1 MLRNLLLVTYRNLIK
16 NISYTFINVVG
27 LSLGLAA
34 FIAISAYVQY
44 EKSFDTMYPGADHI
58 YRAESRFYKQGELT
72 DAWSTASNGYAK
84 AMYDNIP
91 GIASYARISW
101 NGNERVV
108 RYGDTKYRE
117 QKVCFADS
125 NFLSFFKLPLL
136 KGDENSALKEV
147 NTVVISEAEAKKYF
161 SDPQQAVGK
170 RLELSS
176 RFETYHCLVTGVFKD
191 LPANSTLQFNMLVS
205 WATAPNW
212 IKEFWYQHENYT
224 FLKLK
229 PGVDPSAVAQKFPAV
244 AERFKTAEPLK
255 ELSWGVELVP
265 LKNIH
270 LNAAKPYE
278 MEAKGNRQAVGF
290 LSVMAYIILLI
301 ACINY
306 INLATTKSVDRAR
319 EVGIRKV
326 SGAHTSQLVFQ
337 FFLESFI
344 VNIISLTFSVLLV
357 GAISLLFKNISGD
370 TQTFSLLI
378 DGELVVKV
386 CVAFVASIILSGLY
400 PAIILSK
407 LKPVKV
413 LKGRFALSKTG
424 TWLRKGMVFFQ
435 FASSLLLLA
444 GTVAVYRQVIYMN
457 TEDTGINLKQTL
469 VVKAPANTNN
479 YIQKVNDF
487 KNNALNITGVRQ
499 ATVSGAVPGRQVGMG
514 AACRRYGTP
523 KSTERLYEMLR
534 VDFDFMKLYKP
545 QLIAG
550 RAFDRGFTT
559 DSTKVILNQE
569 AVKRFGF
576 SSAQDAVGKKI
587 WIESLDKEP
596 NEVIG
601 VVKDF
606 HQQSL
611 KEGYA
616 ATVLFMDPKLTWVP
630 LKYISFEIDQ
640 SKAKSTSRQ
649 LSDLWAQFFP
659 ESSFDQFFL
668 DDFYARQY
676 EQDVHFGQVFM
687 LFSAI
692 AVVIACLG
700 LFGLTAYATAR
711 RKKEIGVRKVLG
723 ASAQSIVRLLAADL
737 LKLVIAASLVA
748 IPAAVLLIYQWLQG
762 YAFKVQL
769 TWWQFVLPILVL
781 MLISFLATAYLTYKA
796 ALTNPVKTLRDE

>member
-44 EKSFDTMYPGADHI
+44 EKSFDTMYPGADHL

-72 DAWSTASNGYAK
+72 DAWATASNGYAK

-161 SDPQQAVGK
+161 GDPQQAAGK

-176 RFETYHCLVTGVFKD
+176 RFETYHCLVTGVFKE

-229 PGVDPSAVAQKFPAV
+229 PGVDPSTVAQKFPAL

-255 ELSWGVELVP
+255 ELSWGVELVA

-278 MEAKGNRQAVGF
+278 MEPKGNRQAVGF

-344 VNIISLTFSVLLV
+344 VNIVSLTFSVLLV
-357 GAISLLFKNISGD
+357 GAISLLLKNISGD
-370 TQTFSLLI
+370 TQTYSLLI

-469 VVKAPANTNN
+469 VVKAPANTDN

-523 KSTERLYEMLR
+523 KLTERLYEMLR

-550 RAFDRGFTT
+550 RAFDKGFTT
-559 DSTKVILNQE
+559 DSTKVVLNQE

-611 KEGYA
+611 KESYA

-649 LSDLWAQFFP
+649 LGDLWAQFFP

-737 LKLVIAASLVA
+737 FKLVIAASLVA
-748 IPAAVLLIYQWLQG
+748 IPAAVLLVYQWLQG

-796 ALTNPVKTLRDE
+796 ALTNPVKMLRDE